1 MNSNPN
7 SVKGSALTTLIGGIV
22 ILLAVLFFLVK
33 LATGG
38 YYSDVEDMN
47 PNAVETRI
55 KPAGG
60 LLLGDGTPIG
70 QREGKQ
76 VFDKVCIQCHGAD
89 SNVAFSP
96 KVTNN
101 ADWAPRIAKGF
112 ETLVK
117 HAIDGFVGPQGGS
130 MPARGG
136 DTTLTDDEVARAVA
150 YMANESGAS
159 FNAPAVQGEGGE
171 AAASGEQSGEQT
183 AAAGGDSAT
192 GKAVF
197 DKLCVACHAANS
209 TFPNSPKITHNDEWA
224 PRIAQGRETLLKNA
238 IQGFKTMPAKGGDPS
253 LSDADVEAAVAYMV
267 NQSGG
272 TF

>member
-1 MNSNPN
+1 MNSHPN

-55 KPAGG
+55 KPTGG
-60 LLLGDGTPIG
+60 LLLGDGTPVG

-96 KVTNN
+96 KITHN

-117 HAIDGFVGPQGGS
+117 HAVEGFVGSQGGS

-150 YMANESGAS
+150 YMANESGAN
-159 FNAPAVQGEGGE
+159 FQAPAAGE
-171 AAASGEQSGEQT
+171 AGATE
-183 AAAGGDSAT
+183 AAGAGSGDAAT

-209 TFPNSPKITHNDEWA
+209 TFPNSPKITHNDDWA
-224 PRIAQGRETLLKNA
+224 PRIAQGRDTLLKHA
-238 IQGFKTMPAKGGDPS
+238 IQGFNTMPAKGGDPN
-253 LSDADVEAAVAYMV
+253 LSDAEVEAAVAYMV

-272 TF
+272 SF